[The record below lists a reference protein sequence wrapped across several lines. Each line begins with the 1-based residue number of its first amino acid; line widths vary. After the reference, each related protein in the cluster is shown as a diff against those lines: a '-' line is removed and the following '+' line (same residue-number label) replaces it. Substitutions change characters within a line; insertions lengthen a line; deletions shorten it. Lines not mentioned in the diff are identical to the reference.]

1 MPFATAL
8 TERLGLTHPIIQA
21 PLAGGA
27 DSPDL
32 IAAVG
37 EAGALGCLGATYL
50 TPAQIRETTAAIRD
64 RTRRPF
70 GINLFAPAAQP
81 VPPNDM
87 RAAVARVAPYYA
99 ELGLPPPPAP
109 TATANPFP
117 ELFAAALESGAR
129 VFSFTSGL
137 LPDDAVAAAKARGM
151 FLIGTA
157 TTPEEAKALERSG
170 VDAVVTQGA
179 EAGGHRAT
187 FSGAP
192 ETGLIGSMA
201 LVPQVADA
209 VTVPV
214 IASGGIMDGRGLA
227 AALALGASGVQM
239 GTAFLA
245 SAESGAPQAYKQA
258 IYGARAGDVRLTRA
272 FSGRPARCIANR
284 FTTEM
289 EAAEAGAILP
299 FPWQNNLTKALRAE
313 AAKQNR
319 AEFLSLMAG
328 QGAALARGEGAAA
341 LIERLDTEATLALN
355 RPLRR

>member
-27 DSPDL
+27 DCPAL

-37 EAGALGCLGATYL
+37 EAGALGCLGATYM

-64 RTRRPF
+64 LTGRPF

-87 RAAVARVAPYYA
+87 RAAVARINPYHA
-99 ELGLPPPPAP
+99 ELGLPPPSAP
-109 TATANPFP
+109 TATTNSFA
-117 ELFAAALESGAR
+117 EMFAAALESGAR

-137 LPDDAVAAAKARGM
+137 LPDDAVAAVKARGL

-157 TTPEEAKALERSG
+157 TTPEEAKTLERGG
-170 VDAVVTQGA
+170 VDAIVTQGA

-187 FSGAP
+187 FSGPP
-192 ETGLIGSMA
+192 ETGLIGTMT
-201 LVPQVADA
+201 LVPQVVDA
-209 VTVPV
+209 VRVPV

-245 SAESGAPQAYKQA
+245 CAESGAPAAYKQA
-258 IYGARAGDVRLTRA
+258 IYNARAGDIRLTRA

-284 FTTEM
+284 FTSEM
-289 EAAEAGAILP
+289 DAAGPEAVLP
-299 FPWQNNLTKALRAE
+299 FPWQNNLTRAMRAE

-328 QGAALARGEGAAA
+328 QGAGMARGEGAAA
-341 LIERLDTEATLALN
+341 LIARLDAEARAALA
-355 RPLRR
+355 RAAQR

>member
-1 MPFATAL
+1 MPFATVL
-8 TERLGLTHPIIQA
+8 TERLGLVHPIIQA

-27 DSPDL
+27 DSPAL

-37 EAGALGCLGATYL
+37 EAGALGCLGATYM
-50 TPAQIRETTAAIRD
+50 TPAQIRETTAAIHD
-64 RTRRPF
+64 LTKRPF
-70 GINLFAPAAQP
+70 GINLFAPAPPP

-99 ELGLPPPPAP
+99 ELGLPSPPAP
-109 TATANPFP
+109 TAPANPFP

-129 VFSFTSGL
+129 AFSFTSGL
-137 LPDDAVAAAKARGM
+137 LPDDAIAVVKTRGM

-157 TTPEEAKALERSG
+157 TTPDEAKALERSG
-170 VDAVVTQGA
+170 VDAIVTQGA

-201 LVPQVADA
+201 LVPQVVDA
-209 VTVPV
+209 VRVPV

-245 SAESGAPQAYKQA
+245 CAESGAPSAYKQA
-258 IYGARAGDVRLTRA
+258 IYSARPGDIRLTRA

-289 EAAEAGAILP
+289 EDAEAEAILP
-299 FPWQNNLTKALRAE
+299 FPWQNNLTRALRAE

-319 AEFLSLMAG
+319 VEFLSLMAG

-341 LIERLDTEATLALN
+341 LIARLDAEAATALQSTS
-355 RPLRR
+355 RK